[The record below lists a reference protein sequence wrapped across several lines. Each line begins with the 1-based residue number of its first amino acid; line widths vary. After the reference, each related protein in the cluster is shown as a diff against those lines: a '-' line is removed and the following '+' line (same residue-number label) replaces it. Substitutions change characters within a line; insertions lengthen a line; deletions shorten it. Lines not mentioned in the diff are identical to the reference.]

1 MWDITWYSTFTVMCC
16 FPFIFMRR
24 EQHFFTTAFLSP
36 IVKNSQ
42 PRQAEPQPAG
52 TGKWPVTLRFGKI
65 LGTTSIVRS
74 MEDPQDV
81 LQKIH
86 RP

>member
-1 MWDITWYSTFTVMCC
+1 MKKNIIYSFWSWLK
-16 FPFIFMRR
+16 I
-24 EQHFFTTAFLSP
+24 ASLS
-36 IVKNSQ
+36 
-42 PRQAEPQPAG
+42 RQEPQPTG
-52 TGKWPVTLRFGKI
+52 TAKWPTTLRFGNI

-74 MEDPQDV
+74 IENSQDV